1 MTRRQRWTQAQLLLF
16 RRMKETHVVAVYI
29 LSLLIVSIA
38 AQSSQE
44 REWKSLGNPYNR
56 DLFFKFLKSYI
67 TGRGA
72 HMMNPG
78 IKDKLES
85 DLRTDG
91 ESKYSNLR
99 QYMDNNEIVDI

>member
-1 MTRRQRWTQAQLLLF
+1 
-16 RRMKETHVVAVYI
+16 MKETHVVAAYI
-29 LSLLIVSIA
+29 ISLLIASIA

-72 HMMNPG
+72 HMLHPG
-78 IKDKLES
+78 NKDKIAS
-85 DLRTDG
+85 DLNNG
-91 ESKYSNLR
+91 ESKYSNLL
-99 QYMDNNEIVDI
+99 QYMDNNEIVDL